1 MLNGNAAVTCQ
12 SDGTWSGPKPTCQRE
27 HELCTHGIGTDAGH
41 DAHAFLPLNCFT
53 VADCGMLSVEDGQV
67 SYTKAAADRKDTEFG
82 AVANYMCSSGFVLR
96 GNSTSRECHIN
107 GSWSGP
113 EPTCGMCNQLFALS
127 FIWVINMQLH
137 VRLYYRTHLSKRPQC
152 SC

>member
-1 MLNGNAAVTCQ
+1 
-12 SDGTWSGPKPTCQRE
+12 
-27 HELCTHGIGTDAGH
+27 
-41 DAHAFLPLNCFT
+41 
-53 VADCGMLSVEDGQV
+53 MLSAEDGQV

-82 AVANYMCSSGFVLR
+82 AVADYMCSSGFVLR
-96 GNSTSRECHIN
+96 GNSTSRECLIN

-127 FIWVINMQLH
+127 FICVINMYDVHQLH